1 MNGIEIRAASP
12 TPTIRP
18 IVPAT
23 IIEKG
28 IPLNLFSKTLK
39 GRRVIYGPKLA
50 PKIHPATE
58 NTGLQGR

>member
-1 MNGIEIRAASP
+1 MNGIDIRAASP

-28 IPLNLFSKTLK
+28 MRLNLSNSILK
-39 GRRVIYGPKLA
+39 GRRVIYGPKIA
-50 PKIHPATE
+50 PNIHPTTE